1 MTKAKFI
8 RAWDIPSNTRTHTQ
22 ILLVS
27 SNDMIPPDTRPVHCD
42 QRNLTMAGDNRP
54 NPSEHPSTSSK
65 KEKKPHENSNSGSPA
80 KKKRKV
86 SHKKTCGV
94 LDYIRHAIP
103 RSTLLRLYSTS
114 NRGQYAC
121 RAILQ
126 QLPEISRQIIARLHC
141 AGGMFPS
148 HSVCHVWLSSNSS
161 INHNVLLHELYTWAI
176 IEEDWS
182 DEEKS
187 KNPESITLTQ
197 PFRIGLNETLTCFE
211 SSPWTPLEPSQLDAM
226 EEQQALAA
234 IGDAVDPVS
243 SSTTGKKKSL
253 PSPPQKTMPVT
264 PEDLE
269 RYVQQQ
275 WDAVLHFLVGTVG
288 YANEPPPAMVHFL
301 LQTGLMQSDPD
312 FRVKKKKSSGNGND
326 TVDHLNDDD
335 NDDEAPLVITEAGYD
350 FMLQDNTQQVW
361 HFVAQYL
368 RSVEEHEE
376 NGDEVLNE
384 ALLLLICLSFT
395 QVGCAYLASSST
407 LSRHSRVM
415 LKDLSHFG
423 LIFIRKI
430 GKTTI
435 FYPTHVAT
443 QLIGGT
449 SSDSSSSI
457 WSLSNKALETAL
469 ADPHPHDSSHLAIIV
484 QTNFQLCAYT
494 TSELHISMLGLF
506 CDVNTIRRLP
516 NVVFLQI
523 TRDSVKSAFS
533 LGIQARQILRFL
545 EKHTHPHLRKPDN
558 LEHIPSNVVDQIW
571 LWDRELSRVR
581 FTKVYAHEVLMGN
594 DEYRAM
600 LQHAREIGALQYHS
614 DSRQQILLDYSH
626 VHAMQAY
633 AQQWRT
639 QAVSRK

>member
-1 MTKAKFI
+1 MTGNSG
-8 RAWDIPSNTRTHTQ
+8 PS
-22 ILLVS
+22 
-27 SNDMIPPDTRPVHCD
+27 
-42 QRNLTMAGDNRP
+42 
-54 NPSEHPSTSSK
+54 PSTASK
-65 KEKKPHENSNSGSPA
+65 KEKVSHESVNSGSPP
-80 KKKRKV
+80 KKKRKKG
-86 SHKKTCGV
+86 SRKKTCGV

-103 RSTLLRLYSTS
+103 RSTLLRLYSTT

-126 QLPEISRQIIARLHC
+126 QLPAITRQIIARLHC

-148 HSVCHVWLSSNSS
+148 HSVCNIWLSNHSS
-161 INHNVLLHELYTWAI
+161 INHNMMLHELYTWAI

-182 DEEKS
+182 DDKKS
-187 KNPESITLTQ
+187 QNPETITLTQ
-197 PFRIGLNETLTCFE
+197 PFRIGLNETLTSFE
-211 SSPWTPLEPSQLDAM
+211 SSPWTALEQTQLEAL
-226 EEQQALAA
+226 EEQQSLVTN
-234 IGDAVDPVS
+234 GDAADPVS
-243 SSTTGKKKSL
+243 SLNPLKTKSL
-253 PSPPQKTMPVT
+253 SPKPQKSMTVA

-312 FRVKKKKSSGNGND
+312 FRSKKKKNPDG
-326 TVDHLNDDD
+326 VDEEEE
-335 NDDEAPLVITEAGYD
+335 EAPLVITEAGYD

-368 RSVEEHEE
+368 CSVEDHEG
-376 NGDEVLNE
+376 NGEEVLNE

-430 GKTTI
+430 GKSTI

-443 QLIGGT
+443 QLISGT
-449 SSDSSSSI
+449 SSENSSSI
-457 WSLSNKALETAL
+457 WSLSNKALESAL
-469 ADPHPHDSSHLAIIV
+469 ADSSPHDSAHLAIIV

-581 FTKVYAHEVLMGN
+581 FTKVYSHELIMGH
-594 DEYRAM
+594 DEYRAIV
-600 LQHAREIGALQYHS
+600 QYAREIGALQYHS
-614 DSRQQILLDYSH
+614 DSRQQILLDYLH
-626 VHAMQAY
+626 VHAMQSFAR
-633 AQQWRT
+633 QWRT
-639 QAVSRK
+639 EAVARK

>member
-1 MTKAKFI
+1 MNVRDTLRTF
-8 RAWDIPSNTRTHTQ
+8 RRFHSFSNFQLERSM
-22 ILLVS
+22 LS
-27 SNDMIPPDTRPVHCD
+27 
-42 QRNLTMAGDNRP
+42 TMAGSNG
-54 NPSEHPSTSSK
+54 PSPSSSSSK
-65 KEKKPHENSNSGSPA
+65 KEKAAREKADSGSTA
-80 KKKRKV
+80 KKKRKG

-94 LDYIRHAIP
+94 LDYIRNAIP
-103 RSTLLRLYSTS
+103 RSTLLRLYSTT

-126 QLPEISRQIIARLHC
+126 QLPAISRQIIARLHC

-148 HSVCHVWLSSNSS
+148 RSVCNVWLSNNAS
-161 INHNVLLHELYTWAI
+161 INHNILLHELYAWAI

-182 DEEKS
+182 DDDKIE
-187 KNPESITLTQ
+187 NPETITLTR
-197 PFRIGLNETLTCFE
+197 PFRVGLNETFCCFE
-211 SSPWTPLEPSQLDAM
+211 SSPWNAIETSQLEEM
-226 EEQQALAA
+226 ENQALAA
-234 IGDAVDPVS
+234 DAAQTADPVS
-243 SSTTGKKKSL
+243 SSAKGKSKSS
-253 PSPPQKTMPVT
+253 PSKPDKYTSVT

-275 WDAVLHFLVGTVG
+275 WDAVLHFLVGSVG

-312 FRVKKKKSSGNGND
+312 FHVKKKKSSSND
-326 TVDHLNDDD
+326 NKHTDD
-335 NDDEAPLVITEAGYD
+335 NQDDGDDEAPLVITEAGYD

-361 HFVAQYL
+361 HFVEQYL

-407 LSRHSRVM
+407 LSRHSRIM

-423 LIFIRKI
+423 LILIRKI
-430 GKTTI
+430 GKSTI

-449 SSDSSSSI
+449 SPDTSSSI

-469 ADPHPHDSSHLAIIV
+469 ADPHPHDSAHLAIIV

-516 NVVFLQI
+516 NAVFLQI

-533 LGIQARQILRFL
+533 LGIQAKQILRFL

-581 FTKVYAHEVLMGN
+581 FTKVYSHEVLMGN
-594 DEYRAM
+594 DEYRAI
-600 LQHAREIGALQYHS
+600 LEYAREIGALQYHN
-614 DSRQQILLDYSH
+614 DSRQQILIDYSH

-633 AQQWRT
+633 ARQWRT